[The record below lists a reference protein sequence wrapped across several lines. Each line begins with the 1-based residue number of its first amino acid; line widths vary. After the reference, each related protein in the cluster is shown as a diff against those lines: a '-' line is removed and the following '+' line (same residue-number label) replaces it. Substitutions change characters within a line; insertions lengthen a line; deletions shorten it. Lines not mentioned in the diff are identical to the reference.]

1 MTAETSEPRFERF
14 CLAYPSGTV
23 VMAFY
28 AYDGEVRVSTPLAV
42 VEAVEDSRVSVGI
55 RAGGAPNR
63 GHDYRG
69 RRQRRHQR
77 RHQ

>member
-1 MTAETSEPRFERF
+1 MTTDTPKPRFERF

-28 AYDGEVRVSTPLAV
+28 GDGATLGEVRVTHPLAV

-55 RAGGAPNR
+55 PEVGTP
-63 GHDYRG
+63 
-69 RRQRRHQR
+69 
-77 RHQ
+77 